1 MVIFSLAMVTT
12 ILMTIAS
19 EKMTVSRWPEN
30 GRFRHRCPHGERTDK
45 LWKGESSSPA
55 AETPEM
61 YIYAISEKP
70 LQWQAGNSP
79 LAWAASALYT
89 EDKYYC

>member
-1 MVIFSLAMVTT
+1 MVIFLLAMVFT

-19 EKMTVSRWPEN
+19 TRKAVFGWSEN
-30 GRFRHRCPHGERTDK
+30 GHFRHRRPLGERTDK